1 MEKIKKSVLENILKD
16 ESSES
21 KLKESFRI
29 FLPTRSNILEKI
41 AICIVVMIPSYW
53 TSHSYSTVVL
63 FGNICDIML
72 NVSIALFGIIF
83 TGFIFFQALL
93 NDELLVMLI
102 ITKTKKKGMGKT
114 KLEEVNTNFVSLMM
128 LYIVAV
134 IIDLVLTVTVP
145 GIPQDFMLIPNVNFC
160 NALSW
165 FLIQLFYMFSA
176 ELIWRIVSFI
186 HNIYQLFNAYA
197 VSRIVKLVEIEEE
210 DKKK

>member
-1 MEKIKKSVLENILKD
+1 MEKVNGSVLENMLKD

-21 KLKESFRI
+21 KLKESFRV
-29 FLPTRSNILEKI
+29 FRPTRSNFLEKFLI
-41 AICIVVMIPSYW
+41 FTAVIIPSYL
-53 TSHSYSTVVL
+53 TSHTSDTVVL
-63 FGNICDIML
+63 FGEICNIML

-102 ITKTKKKGMGKT
+102 ITKTKKKGMGKS

-134 IIDLVLTVTVP
+134 IIDLFLSIT
-145 GIPQDFMLIPNVNFC
+145 IPSIPHDFMLFQSINFC
-160 NALSW
+160 NILAW
-165 FLIQLFYMFSA
+165 ILIQLFYMFSA

-210 DKKK
+210 SKEE